1 MVNAQLLEAG
11 PGRTTTDFLGDLYTL
26 LDDALD
32 QASGALAGTAGMGG
46 RVTTFTAPYD
56 AVARSAFL
64 AGCRLAG
71 AVAQL
76 RLMVATTFD
85 NYALAEHAADIDL
98 PGTHILHPPRTISA
112 PYPSASGPP
121 SAVGDNGGEPWVWH
135 VVTALHPSAQWPD
148 VATGSVRRA
157 AGGWSALAAAYGQAS
172 TYLDCATA
180 DLRTYRAPELPL
192 ACAVLERL
200 GRHMTMYADECSALA
215 ATLLQFADSADSA
228 ISQMQHQCHV
238 AEFEAGA
245 GTGAAIVV
253 GALTFGVGGV
263 ASEGGLEA
271 LLAGTIGVTI
281 ADLAT
286 DFLATAAALCEG
298 FQVMGPVLEG
308 AAVAAGGIVEAKT
321 VEASFESMESAATVG
336 GRATASG
343 LGRYQ
348 LTLSELE
355 HLERTTATHV
365 IARHVGR
372 TPEQLA
378 MRFKGKRSVPY
389 SSTFPDADT
398 ALACINEKLAGDESK
413 IQHWFEKTSL
423 RVLPLEGDATEPIG
437 IVMDPDGTVTTTRH
451 YRVVLVRDDLTRSGL
466 RVDSAY
472 PIH

>member
-98 PGTHILHPPRTISA
+98 PGTHILRPPRAISA

-157 AGGWSALAAAYGQAS
+157 AGGWSALGAAYGQAS

-200 GRHMTMYADECSALA
+200 GRHMTTYADECSALA

-298 FQVMGPVLEG
+298 FQVMGPVVEG
-308 AAVAAGGIVEAKT
+308 AAVWAEGVLAAET
-321 VEASFESMESAATVG
+321 VDAEIGASQAI
-336 GRATASG
+336 GRAAAPRSFG
-343 LGRYQ
+343 LRGLIRD
-348 LTLSELE
+348 EI
-355 HLERTTATHV
+355 RTDTHV
-365 IARHVGR
+365 IANHVYESDHDLLQRLEREPEISASSAFPDLATSSEAISEATDRRLDYILDRIARGKKVVIIEVDLGWVVGR
-372 TPEQLA
+372 VATRDGRITPTS
-378 MRFKGKRSVPY
+378 SVRAL
-389 SSTFPDADT
+389 FVPDAEAPLGFRPFT
-398 ALACINEKLAGDESK
+398 AFPIPKG
-413 IQHWFEKTSL
+413 
-423 RVLPLEGDATEPIG
+423 EPK
-437 IVMDPDGTVTTTRH
+437 
-451 YRVVLVRDDLTRSGL
+451 
-466 RVDSAY
+466 
-472 PIH
+472 